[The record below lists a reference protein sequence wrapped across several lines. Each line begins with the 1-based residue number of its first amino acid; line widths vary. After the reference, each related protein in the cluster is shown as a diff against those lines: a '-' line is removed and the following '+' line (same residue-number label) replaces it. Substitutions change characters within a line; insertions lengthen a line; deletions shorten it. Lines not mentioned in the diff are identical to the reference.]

1 MMKSKYIYRGLI
13 AVLFLAIGIS
23 SCDSYNEG
31 LLDGVGNSR
40 EFSPI
45 GLTARVRNSTT
56 VELNWTVK
64 ADENADHYVVEFSPD
79 DPEFKTIFKT
89 INVTTKQL
97 PIQVPLEGETTYYI
111 RVKAVSASGLEDSKW
126 SITSAATASEQ
137 IFVPIK
143 PEEIQ
148 ANSVILRWAPNS
160 NVTQIISQP
169 GDVIHTITAEEKTKG
184 EATVTGL
191 TPETNYTATLKNGT
205 KTRGILTFT
214 SGVDLTKGIIVN
226 PGDDLNAKVAQVT
239 GDTRLLLMP
248 GNYVTTG
255 EIIVNKKLIIRGV
268 RPENKPKLNVK
279 FTLTNNPSNPTE
291 AVNLSLVDLDLNG
304 AGLTGGAITIGAT
317 QAQPLGDVLISSS
330 YVHDYPSQL
339 MYGNASARL
348 KSFTVDNSIIKNVNT
363 AGGADFIDF
372 RTTYVA
378 NVTLIRSTFNNC
390 GSRDFIRLDAA
401 AGFTGGSLTSN
412 VVIDACTIYTPTLV
426 LASRI
431 LYVRFGS
438 NVLAVRN
445 TLLAVGAAVYTNQP
459 TTSAPGF
466 GNNNNFNSPNLKL
479 VGSNNTPDTAA
490 TTLDPLFANVAA
502 GDFTLGNQTLMDNKI
517 GDPRWIKQQ

>member
-1 MMKSKYIYRGLI
+1 M
-13 AVLFLAIGIS
+13 
-23 SCDSYNEG
+23 
-31 LLDGVGNSR
+31 
-40 EFSPI
+40 
-45 GLTARVRNSTT
+45 
-56 VELNWTVK
+56 
-64 ADENADHYVVEFSPD
+64 
-79 DPEFKTIFKT
+79 
-89 INVTTKQL
+89 
-97 PIQVPLEGETTYYI
+97 
-111 RVKAVSASGLEDSKW
+111 
-126 SITSAATASEQ
+126 
-137 IFVPIK
+137 
-143 PEEIQ
+143 
-148 ANSVILRWAPNS
+148 
-160 NVTQIISQP
+160 
-169 GDVIHTITAEEKTKG
+169 IHTITAEEKTKG

-214 SGVDLTKGIIVN
+214 SGVDLTKGIVVN
-226 PGDDLNAKVAQVT
+226 PGDDLNAKVDNVT
-239 GDTRLLLMP
+239 GDSRLLLMP
-248 GNYVTTG
+248 GTYVTTG

-279 FTLTNNPSNPTE
+279 FTLINNPANPTE

-304 AGLTGGAITIGAT
+304 ANLTGAAIAISAT

-339 MYGNASARL
+339 MYGNGAARL
-348 KSFTVDNSIIKNVNT
+348 KSFTVDNSIVKNVNT

-372 RTTYVA
+372 RTTYDA
-378 NVTLIRSTFNNC
+378 NVNLTRSTFDKC
-390 GSRDFIRLDAA
+390 SSRDFIRLDAA

-412 VVIDACTIYTPTLV
+412 VVIDACTIYSPTLV

-431 LYVRFGS
+431 LYVRFAS
-438 NVLAVRN
+438 NVSAVRN

-479 VGSNNTPDTAA
+479 VGSNNTPDSAA
-490 TTLDPLFANVAA
+490 TTLDPQFANAA
-502 GDFTLGNQTLMDNKI
+502 TGDFTLGNQTLMDNKI

>member
-1 MMKSKYIYRGLI
+1 MKTKYIFRGLI
-13 AVLFLAIGIS
+13 AVLFLAVGIS

-31 LLDGVGNSR
+31 LLDGVGNTR

-79 DPEFKTIFKT
+79 DPDFKTIFKT
-89 INVTTKQL
+89 INVATNQL

-111 RVKAVSASGLEDSKW
+111 RVKAVSAAGLDDSKW
-126 SITSAATASEQ
+126 SIASATTASEQ
-137 IFVPIK
+137 IFFPIK

-148 ANSVILRWAPNS
+148 ATSIILRWTPNS
-160 NVTQIISQP
+160 NVTQILLQP
-169 GDVIHTITAEEKTKG
+169 GNLTHTITAEEKTAG
-184 EATVTGL
+184 VATVTGL

-214 SGVDLTKGIIVN
+214 SSVDLTKGIIVN
-226 PGDDLNAKVAQVT
+226 PGDDLNAKIAQAAA
-239 GDTRLLLMP
+239 GSRLLLVP
-248 GNYVTTG
+248 GIYQTTG
-255 EIIVNKKLIIRGV
+255 ELIINKTLIIRGT
-268 RPENKPKLNVK
+268 RPENKPKLNVR
-279 FTLTNNPSNPTE
+279 FTLANNPANASD
-291 AVNLSLVDLDLNG
+291 AVSLSLVDVDLSG
-304 AGLTGGAITIGAT
+304 AGLTGGAIAINAT
-317 QAQPLGDVLISSS
+317 QAAPLGDVLISSS

-348 KSFTVDNSIIKNVNT
+348 KSFTIDNSIIKNVNT

-378 NVTLIRSTFNNC
+378 NVTLTKSTFEKC
-390 GSRDFIRLDAA
+390 SSRDFIRLDAA

-412 VVIDACTIYTPTLV
+412 VVIDGCTIYTPTLPV
-426 LASRI
+426 ASRI
-431 LYVRFGS
+431 LYVRFAS

-445 TLLAVGAAVYTNQP
+445 TLLAVGLAVYTNSIATNP
-459 TTSAPGF
+459 PGF
-466 GNNNNFNSPNLKL
+466 GNNNNFNSANLKL
-479 VGSNNTPDTAA
+479 VGSSNTPDAAA
-490 TTLDPLFANVAA
+490 TTLDPQFTNAAA
-502 GDFTLGNQTLMDNKI
+502 GDFTIGNQTLIDKKI
-517 GDPRWIKQQ
+517 GDPRWIK

>member
-1 MMKSKYIYRGLI
+1 MKSKYIYRGLI

-89 INVTTKQL
+89 VNVTTSQL

-111 RVKAVSASGLEDSKW
+111 RVKAVSAGGLDDSKW

-137 IFVPIK
+137 IFLPIK

-148 ANSVILRWAPNS
+148 ANSIILRWAPNS

-214 SGVDLTKGIIVN
+214 SGVDLTKGILVN
-226 PGDDLNAKVAQVT
+226 PGDNLTDKIAQAT
-239 GDTRLLLMP
+239 AGSRLLLVP
-248 GNYVTTG
+248 GTYQTTG
-255 EIIVNKKLIIRGV
+255 ELIVNKTLIIRGT

-279 FTLTNNPSNPTE
+279 FTVNPGL
-291 AVNLSLVDLDLNG
+291 VDLSLVDLDLDG
-304 AGLTGGAITIGAT
+304 TALTNAAVVTISGT
-317 QAQPLGDVLISSS
+317 SNYGNILISNSR
-330 YVHDYPSQL
+330 VHDYTRAL
-339 MYGNASARL
+339 IAASASNS
-348 KSFTVDNSIIKNVNT
+348 KVTSFTVDNSIIKSVNT
-363 AGGADFIDF
+363 NGGADFIDF
-372 RTTYVA
+372 RNTYIASVVLK
-378 NVTLIRSTFNNC
+378 NSTFDSC
-390 GSRDFIRLDAA
+390 STGRDFVRIDNVLPAS
-401 AGFTGGSLTSN
+401 GGLSGTGLTSN
-412 VVIDACTIYTPTLV
+412 VVIDACTIYAPTL
-426 LASRI
+426 LASNRI
-431 LYVRFGS
+431 LYVRFDA

-445 TLLAVGAAVYTNQP
+445 TLFVVGQAIYTNQV
-459 TTSAPGF
+459 TTSAPAF
-466 GNNNNFNSPNLKL
+466 GNNNNFNSPNLKAAL
-479 VGSNNTPDTAA
+479 TNNRPDTGA
-490 TTLDPLFANVAA
+490 TELNPQFVNATA
-502 GDFTLGNQTLMDNKI
+502 GDFTLGNQTLIDNKI